1 MLRTSLAGIA
11 AFICLFASAI
21 VNAQTSP
28 PASGTKNRECGMSW
42 SCFEQSLDQNQPAI
56 IRVSTGNSGG
66 GQEAPSQVLLRTA
79 EFDKTGLTTHFD
91 LGGVAASCRLSRA
104 ALRGIVE
111 DAAAMGNLSPL
122 GFGIADRCQGSMFDS
137 WWPAT
142 HNVVASLPAVVSKPA
157 GYADCGWSTAC
168 LVNHIRTKM
177 PAAGRQL
184 TVLPLFGLLT
194 TTVSYV
200 QVDEYNSGTTAAYL
214 RTDKNTAVFD
224 AELIQAMKAKG
235 TSDADIHKAQ
245 AKASTSAAS
254 AVGLQGTCRM
264 KDAVLVDLLH
274 RWYAGSYSSNDWDHA
289 ETCTGKMFAN
299 WHKGT

>member
-1 MLRTSLAGIA
+1 MLRTSLAAIA
-11 AFICLFASAI
+11 AFTCFFANAI
-21 VNAQTSP
+21 VNAQPSP
-28 PASGTKNRECGMSW
+28 PTSGAKYRDCGVAW
-42 SCFEQSLDQNQPAI
+42 SCFEQSLDQGQPAI
-56 IRVSTGNSGG
+56 IRVSTGNNGG
-66 GQEAPSQVLLRTA
+66 GQEAPPQILLRTNQ
-79 EFDKTGLTTHFD
+79 FDGTSVTTNFD

-122 GFGIADRCQGSMFDS
+122 DFGIANRCQGPMFGS

-142 HNVVASLPAVVSKPA
+142 HNVVASLPAVIAKPV
-157 GYADCGWSTAC
+157 GYADCGWSTTC

-184 TVLPLFGLLT
+184 TVLPLFGLTT

-200 QVDEYNSGTTAAYL
+200 QVDGFNHGMTAAFI
-214 RTDKNTAVFD
+214 RTDQNTAVFD
-224 AELIQAMKAKG
+224 ADSIQAMKAKG
-235 TSDADIHKAQ
+235 TSYAEIRKVQ
-245 AKASTSAAS
+245 AKASASAAS

-264 KDAVLVDLLH
+264 KDTTLVDLLH
-274 RWYAGSYSSNDWDHA
+274 RWYDGSYSSNDWDHA